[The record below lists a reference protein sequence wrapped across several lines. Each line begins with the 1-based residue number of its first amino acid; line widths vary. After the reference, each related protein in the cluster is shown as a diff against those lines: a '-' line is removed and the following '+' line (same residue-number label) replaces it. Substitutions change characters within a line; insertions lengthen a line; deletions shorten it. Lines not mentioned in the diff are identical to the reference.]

1 MPKGPAP
8 REIGGWWHGVRGLRA
23 GALWRT
29 GPGRLSADR
38 LPRGAEDLVQDVL
51 VRAGTRWPRI
61 TDRGHPEAYVRRMLV
76 TQSIDTWRKWH
87 REVPAGEATAYLLQ
101 SAAEPVA
108 VPTRVDLARA
118 LARPRRPRAGRGD
131 RRSGQWGRSR
141 GLASPRDRCGGLI
154 RPGDTRQLRPF
165 PDDRPGGRTLV
176 GRRHCPVHPG
186 RPRPRHRP
194 GRCAERSRS
203 VRSAGWPTRARRAVC
218 PRQW

>member
-1 MPKGPAP
+1 MEFEDFVRARYGAP
-8 REIGGWWHGVRGLRA
+8 VRAAYL
-23 GALWRT
+23 LT
-29 GPGRLSADR
+29 GSRD
-38 LPRGAEDLVQDVL
+38 GAEDLVQDVL

-141 GLASPRDRCGGLI
+141 GLASPRDRIGGLV

-194 GRCAERSRS
+194 GRCAGRSRS